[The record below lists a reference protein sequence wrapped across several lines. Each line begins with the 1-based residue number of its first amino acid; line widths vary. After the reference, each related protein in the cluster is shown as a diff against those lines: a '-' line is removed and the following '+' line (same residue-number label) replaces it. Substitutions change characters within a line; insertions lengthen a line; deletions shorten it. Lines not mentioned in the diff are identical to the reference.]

1 MNPPE
6 HYAAQ
11 FEYLQRAEQQLNS
24 PLSAAAGPSG
34 TGRKTDKEPTYFCPA
49 EGCNKAYG
57 SYGGLY
63 LHKRSHHP
71 ELIPKSEEE
80 ERERKRSKRDK
91 APPAIE
97 PYPQPQPQPSPSPLP

>member
-1 MNPPE
+1 MLGALRRTGSTP
-6 HYAAQ
+6 
-11 FEYLQRAEQQLNS
+11 
-24 PLSAAAGPSG
+24 
-34 TGRKTDKEPTYFCPA
+34 GRKPAGEEKEPSYFCPV

-91 APPAIE
+91 APPAI
-97 PYPQPQPQPSPSPLP
+97 

>member
-1 MNPPE
+1 MVQEHWPPVKKR
-6 HYAAQ
+6 
-11 FEYLQRAEQQLNS
+11 QRGR
-24 PLSAAAGPSG
+24 PPAGGP
-34 TGRKTDKEPTYFCPA
+34 KDPAFFCPV

-91 APPAIE
+91 APPAKAETAYQFFCKEARAGIKE
-97 PYPQPQPQPSPSPLP
+97 AGAAG